1 MARVSVAEVKLVI
14 DTSLKTEQVSALI
27 GDANTWVNE
36 NLGGYTSLSANLLKT
51 IEKYLAAHLITLRD
65 PRLTRAQLDD
75 VAETYQRDPRVSEY
89 LRTAAS
95 LDPTG
100 TIEAKL
106 VSGGAPKA
114 TFRVSEGYDD
124 TLDLPGSSS

>member
-1 MARVSVAEVKLVI
+1 MARVSESEVKLVI
-14 DTSLKTEQVSALI
+14 DTSLTTPQIEALI
-27 GDANTWVNE
+27 GDANLWVNE
-36 NLGGYTSLSANLLKT
+36 HLGGYTSLSAALLKA

-75 VAETYQRDPRVSEY
+75 VAETYQRDREVSEY
-89 LRTAAS
+89 LKTAAS

-100 TIEAKL
+100 TVKDEL
-106 VSGGAPKA
+106 LGGSQKA